1 MVQEFKFLGYNME
14 KISSFYGIFLIIWG
28 VFISLFSQ
36 SSSITSYIPSL
47 IGVCILFFSLL
58 ALYVPRRK
66 KLFMHIVVFIGL
78 VVVLGGFDILR
89 GIDTIFINFWA
100 DISKIMMLL
109 TGIFF
114 IFLCVKSFIH
124 ARSQSVS
131 YTHLT
136 LPTIYSV

>member
-28 VFISLFSQ
+28 IFISLFSQ

-78 VVVLGGFDILR
+78 VVVLGGLDILR
-89 GIDTIFINFWA
+89 SIDTIFINFWA

-124 ARSQSVS
+124 ARSQ
-131 YTHLT
+131 
-136 LPTIYSV
+136 

>member
-78 VVVLGGFDILR
+78 VVVLGGLDILR

-114 IFLCVKSFIH
+114 IFLCVKLSLIH
-124 ARSQSVS
+124 
-131 YTHLT
+131 
-136 LPTIYSV
+136 I

>member
-78 VVVLGGFDILR
+78 VVVLGGLDILR

-124 ARSQSVS
+124 ARSK
-131 YTHLT
+131 
-136 LPTIYSV
+136 

>member
-28 VFISLFSQ
+28 IFISLFSQ

-78 VVVLGGFDILR
+78 VVVFGGLDILR

-124 ARSQSVS
+124 ARSQ
-131 YTHLT
+131 
-136 LPTIYSV
+136 

>member
-1 MVQEFKFLGYNME
+1 MDQEFKFLGYNME

-78 VVVLGGFDILR
+78 VVVLGGLDILR
-89 GIDTIFINFWA
+89 IIDTIFINFWA

-124 ARSQSVS
+124 ARSQ
-131 YTHLT
+131 
-136 LPTIYSV
+136 

>member
-28 VFISLFSQ
+28 FFISLYSQ

-78 VVVLGGFDILR
+78 VVVLGGLDILR

-100 DISKIMMLL
+100 DISKLMMLL

-124 ARSQSVS
+124 ARSQ
-131 YTHLT
+131 
-136 LPTIYSV
+136 

>member
-28 VFISLFSQ
+28 FFISLFSQ

-66 KLFMHIVVFIGL
+66 RLFMHIVVFIGL
-78 VVVLGGFDILR
+78 VVVLGGLDILR
-89 GIDTIFINFWA
+89 SIDTIFINFWA

-124 ARSQSVS
+124 ARSQ
-131 YTHLT
+131 
-136 LPTIYSV
+136 

>member
-14 KISSFYGIFLIIWG
+14 KISSFYGFFLIIWG
-28 VFISLFSQ
+28 FFISLFSQ

-78 VVVLGGFDILR
+78 VVVLGGLDILR

-124 ARSQSVS
+124 ARSQ
-131 YTHLT
+131 
-136 LPTIYSV
+136 

>member
-28 VFISLFSQ
+28 FFISLFSQ

-78 VVVLGGFDILR
+78 VVVLGGLDILR

-114 IFLCVKSFIH
+114 IFLCAKSFIH
-124 ARSQSVS
+124 ARSQ
-131 YTHLT
+131 
-136 LPTIYSV
+136 

>member
-28 VFISLFSQ
+28 FFISLFIQ

-78 VVVLGGFDILR
+78 VVVLGGLDILR

-124 ARSQSVS
+124 ARSQ
-131 YTHLT
+131 
-136 LPTIYSV
+136 

>member
-28 VFISLFSQ
+28 FFISLFSQ

-78 VVVLGGFDILR
+78 VVVLGGLDILR

-100 DISKIMMLL
+100 DISKLMMLL

-124 ARSQSVS
+124 ARSQ
-131 YTHLT
+131 
-136 LPTIYSV
+136 

>member
-14 KISSFYGIFLIIWG
+14 KISSFYGFFLIIWG
-28 VFISLFSQ
+28 FFISLFSQ

-78 VVVLGGFDILR
+78 VVVLGGLDILR

-124 ARSQSVS
+124 ARSK
-131 YTHLT
+131 
-136 LPTIYSV
+136 

>member
-28 VFISLFSQ
+28 FFISLFSQ

-66 KLFMHIVVFIGL
+66 RLFMHIIVFIGL
-78 VVVLGGFDILR
+78 VVVLGGLDILR
-89 GIDTIFINFWA
+89 SIDTIFINFWA

-124 ARSQSVS
+124 ARSQ
-131 YTHLT
+131 
-136 LPTIYSV
+136 

>member
-28 VFISLFSQ
+28 IFISLFSQ

-78 VVVLGGFDILR
+78 VVVLGGLDILR
-89 GIDTIFINFWA
+89 GIETIFINFWA

-124 ARSQSVS
+124 ARSQ
-131 YTHLT
+131 
-136 LPTIYSV
+136 

>member
-78 VVVLGGFDILR
+78 VVVLGGLDILR

-114 IFLCVKSFIH
+114 IFLCIRSFIH
-124 ARSQSVS
+124 ARSQ
-131 YTHLT
+131 
-136 LPTIYSV
+136 

>member
-28 VFISLFSQ
+28 FFISLYSQ

-78 VVVLGGFDILR
+78 VVVLGGLDILR
-89 GIDTIFINFWA
+89 SIDTIFINFWA

-124 ARSQSVS
+124 ARSE
-131 YTHLT
+131 
-136 LPTIYSV
+136 

>member
-1 MVQEFKFLGYNME
+1 MVQEFKFLSYNME

-78 VVVLGGFDILR
+78 VVVLGGLDILR

-124 ARSQSVS
+124 ARSQ
-131 YTHLT
+131 
-136 LPTIYSV
+136 YSF

>member
-58 ALYVPRRK
+58 ALYVPKRK

-78 VVVLGGFDILR
+78 VVVLGGLDILR

-124 ARSQSVS
+124 ARSQ
-131 YTHLT
+131 
-136 LPTIYSV
+136 

>member
-1 MVQEFKFLGYNME
+1 ME

-28 VFISLFSQ
+28 FFISLFSQ

-78 VVVLGGFDILR
+78 VVVLGGLDILR

-124 ARSQSVS
+124 ARSQ
-131 YTHLT
+131 
-136 LPTIYSV
+136 

>member
-28 VFISLFSQ
+28 FFISLFSQ

-78 VVVLGGFDILR
+78 VVVLGGLDILR
-89 GIDTIFINFWA
+89 SIDTIFINFWA

-124 ARSQSVS
+124 ARSQ
-131 YTHLT
+131 
-136 LPTIYSV
+136 

>member
-28 VFISLFSQ
+28 FFISLFSQ

-78 VVVLGGFDILR
+78 VVVLGGLDILR

-124 ARSQSVS
+124 ARSQ
-131 YTHLT
+131 
-136 LPTIYSV
+136 

>member
-28 VFISLFSQ
+28 FFISLYSQ

-78 VVVLGGFDILR
+78 VVVLGGLDILR

-124 ARSQSVS
+124 ARSQ
-131 YTHLT
+131 
-136 LPTIYSV
+136 

>member
-78 VVVLGGFDILR
+78 VVVLGGLDILR
-89 GIDTIFINFWA
+89 DIDTIFTNFCA

-124 ARSQSVS
+124 ARSQ
-131 YTHLT
+131 
-136 LPTIYSV
+136 

>member
-78 VVVLGGFDILR
+78 ILVLGGLDILR
-89 GIDTIFINFWA
+89 SIDTIFINFWA

-124 ARSQSVS
+124 ARSQ
-131 YTHLT
+131 
-136 LPTIYSV
+136 

>member
-1 MVQEFKFLGYNME
+1 MDQEFKFLGYNME

-78 VVVLGGFDILR
+78 VVVLGGLDILR

-124 ARSQSVS
+124 ARSQ
-131 YTHLT
+131 
-136 LPTIYSV
+136 

>member
-28 VFISLFSQ
+28 FFISLFSQ

-58 ALYVPRRK
+58 ALYVPRRNR
-66 KLFMHIVVFIGL
+66 LFMLIVVFIGL
-78 VVVLGGFDILR
+78 VVVLGGLDILR

-100 DISKIMMLL
+100 DISKIMMLS

-124 ARSQSVS
+124 ARSQ
-131 YTHLT
+131 
-136 LPTIYSV
+136 

>member
-14 KISSFYGIFLIIWG
+14 KISSFYGFFLIIWG
-28 VFISLFSQ
+28 FFISLFSQ

-78 VVVLGGFDILR
+78 VIVLGGLDILR
-89 GIDTIFINFWA
+89 SIDTIFINFWA

-124 ARSQSVS
+124 ARSQ
-131 YTHLT
+131 
-136 LPTIYSV
+136 